1 MFVPRPPLA
10 SVGALA
16 ILSLATACTMGPDYA
31 GPPEVIAPGTN
42 GGAFVRA
49 DDSVR
54 ADAPQL
60 ARWWESL
67 SDPLLTRLI
76 DDALA
81 HSPTMD
87 LAAARIAEAQ
97 GSLAEGKAGLMPSV
111 SPNAMYV
118 HARLPGSAIGGSGEG
133 EDGAEGESSGGSS
146 SLDFYNVGAN
156 VSWEPDLW
164 GARRRGIE
172 ASRAQVGQRYA
183 ELADAQVSLSAQVAQ
198 TYVNLRDAQ
207 ARLAL
212 TREAVAKQRRALDLT
227 RQRQGAGTAS
237 DLEVER
243 LQGELAANEA
253 QTVPLDTQV
262 LLYKNALA
270 VLTGQAPGALDT
282 ELEGEG
288 ALPLPPA
295 EVAVGDPAGLL
306 ARRPDIRA
314 AERALA
320 ASTAQIGVKE
330 AQRLPGISFM
340 GILGIGGTEP
350 GDVLDP
356 GNLAALLMPQISWPL
371 FDFGRTGAQV
381 RQAEAQA
388 DQAEA
393 QYRQSVLEG
402 LQDAEDSLAR
412 FGATRRQLARLVAS
426 QQSAERAAHLNRL
439 RFAAGT
445 SSLIDQLDIERQAL
459 TAASNVAQAKAQLTI
474 DYIAVNKAL
483 GLGWSE

>member
-1 MFVPRPPLA
+1 MHISAERIAQIEARRDEVQASMTRADLA
-10 SVGALA
+10 
-16 ILSLATACTMGPDYA
+16 PDQ
-31 GPPEVIAPGTN
+31 
-42 GGAFVRA
+42 FVR
-49 DDSVR
+49 
-54 ADAPQL
+54 
-60 ARWWESL
+60 L
-67 SDPLLTRLI
+67 SKEYAEIEPV
-76 DDALA
+76 A
-81 HSPTMD
+81 
-87 LAAARIAEAQ
+87 AAARE
-97 GSLAEGKAGLMPSV
+97 LR
-111 SPNAMYV
+111 
-118 HARLPGSAIGGSGEG
+118 RL
-133 EDGAEGESSGGSS
+133 
-146 SLDFYNVGAN
+146 
-156 VSWEPDLW
+156 
-164 GARRRGIE
+164 
-172 ASRAQVGQRYA
+172 
-183 ELADAQVSLSAQVAQ
+183 
-198 TYVNLRDAQ
+198 
-207 ARLAL
+207 
-212 TREAVAKQRRALDLT
+212 
-227 RQRQGAGTAS
+227 RQ
-237 DLEVER
+237 
-243 LQGELAANEA
+243 ELAALEMMTGGEEA
-253 QTVPLDTQV
+253 
-262 LLYKNALA
+262 
-270 VLTGQAPGALDT
+270 
-282 ELEGEG
+282 
-288 ALPLPPA
+288 
-295 EVAVGDPAGLL
+295 DPAMRDMAQEEMQLL
-306 ARRPDIRA
+306 KSQLPA

-371 FDFGRTGAQV
+371 LDFGRTGAQV
-381 RQAEAQA
+381 RQARAQA